1 LSAAGRAFRGGA
13 ARPAWRRW
21 LGSAAASGVALRFLL
36 ALLAAAAAASVP
48 LAAGTPPGHLRVA
61 SGVAFA
67 SGAML
72 GPAGIAG
79 SALGA
84 LAPLLLAP
92 GHALA
97 PLLLAAAADGLLAA
111 IAWLVFRF
119 GGGVGRG
126 LPDLASYLAAL
137 GAAHVGLL
145 LAAPLLAVAAAEPRY
160 EVALGLQLVAGLS
173 GTVLLGLPL
182 MLWARGGLR
191 GRHAPVPGERL
202 APPLEV
208 LEDEPDGTELETL
221 DSEATLLAAPS
232 RARARRGI
240 AAGAVLIGTISLV
253 AVPFAALIPDGGS
266 WIALGYLLA
275 VIWGARTYG
284 LRGGVACASVAGLA
298 FLVLA
303 GLLERLLGG
312 VDPDPLSLYP
322 QLLLLSPVGAYLG
335 WAREREV
342 TLRREVVTHGRLL
355 RQDLLRVVRA
365 LTSAIEAK
373 DSYTESHLRRVG
385 DYAVAVGTRL
395 GLRGRALETLYYAAM
410 LHDVGKIGVPESVL
424 RKPGPLGPEERTA
437 MQRHP
442 EIGARIVSGL
452 DLLSDAAPLI
462 LHHQE
467 RWDGGDATGYPGY
480 PAGLRGEAIP
490 LGARIIAVVDTY
502 DAMTTHRPY
511 RAALPLGDAV
521 AELRREA
528 GRQFDPTVVDA
539 FLEVLRERPW
549 ED

>member
-13 ARPAWRRW
+13 ARSAWRRW
-21 LGSAAASGVALRFLL
+21 RGAAAASGVAVRFLL
-36 ALLAAAAAASVP
+36 ALLAAAAASWLP

-67 SGAML
+67 CGAVL
-72 GPAGIAG
+72 GPAGVAG
-79 SALGA
+79 AALGA
-84 LAPLLLAP
+84 LAPLLPVP
-92 GHALA
+92 GHALP

-111 IAWLVFRF
+111 LAWLVFRF

-137 GAAHVGLL
+137 GAALVGLL
-145 LAAPLLAVAAAEPRY
+145 LAAPFLAVATAGLRY
-160 EVALGLQLVAGLS
+160 DVAIGLQLVSGMA

-191 GRHAPVPGERL
+191 DRQAPIRGERV

-208 LEDEPDGTELETL
+208 LEDEPDGAGMDTL
-221 DSEATLLAAPS
+221 DSEATLLAAPG

-240 AAGAVLIGTISLV
+240 AAGAGLIGIVSLV
-253 AVPFAALIPDGGS
+253 AVPFAALVPHGDS
-266 WIALGYLLA
+266 WIALGYLLP
-275 VIWGARTYG
+275 VMWGARTYG
-284 LRGGVACASVAGLA
+284 LRGGVACASVSGLA
-298 FLVLA
+298 FLLLA
-303 GLLERLLGG
+303 WLLERLLPG
-312 VDPDPLSLYP
+312 VDPHPLSLYP

-335 WAREREV
+335 WTREREV
-342 TLRREVVTHGRLL
+342 ALRREVVAHGRLL

-365 LTSAIEAK
+365 LTSAVEAK

-395 GLRGRALETLYYAAM
+395 GLHGRPLETLYYAAM

-424 RKPGPLGPEERTA
+424 RKPGPLGPDEVTA

-467 RWDGGDATGYPGY
+467 RWDGGDATRYPGY

-528 GRQFDPTVVDA
+528 GRQFDPTVVEA